1 MRVLFVCVKN
11 TSRSQMAEAL
21 MKMALPE
28 VEVHSAGIHPG
39 EMDRIFEPFFSTH
52 TGGMGLGLAVC
63 RSIIGAHGG
72 RLWATNNEAAGASLH
87 FTLPRGPSAPA

>member
-39 EMDRIFEPFFSTH
+39 EKVNLRRRNPAIVDE
-52 TGGMGLGLAVC
+52 LA
-63 RSIIGAHGG
+63 
-72 RLWATNNEAAGASLH
+72 
-87 FTLPRGPSAPA
+87 TLLQKWTEDVKKW